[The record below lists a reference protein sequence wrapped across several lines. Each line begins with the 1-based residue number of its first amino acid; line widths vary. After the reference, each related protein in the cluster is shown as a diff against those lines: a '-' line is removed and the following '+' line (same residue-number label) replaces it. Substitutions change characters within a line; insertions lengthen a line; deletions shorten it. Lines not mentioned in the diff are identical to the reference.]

1 MSDIAKGVGN
11 LITSIVEIIKGIFTT
26 IFHVFEG
33 AFNAILGVFKGM
45 FNVTEGIL
53 GFIIGEL
60 SPCRK
65 RAWPE
70 RLTRFAGNFFL
81 LGTLAA
87 VYFGYILYQ
96 QRQGRNPAP
105 LSAAATKKTR

>member
-1 MSDIAKGVGN
+1 MSDIASGVGN
-11 LITSIVEIIKGIFTT
+11 LVTSIVEIIKGIITT

-33 AFNAILGVFKGM
+33 AFNAVLGVFKGM

-53 GFIIGEL
+53 GFII
-60 SPCRK
+60 
-65 RAWPE
+65 
-70 RLTRFAGNFFL
+70 GNFFL